1 MITNNATWTPRQ
13 QRAPFAIA
21 AALTSTLVL
30 SSVLWLFAANGPAT
44 AANAAVVVQQHAGE
58 RA

>member
-1 MITNNATWTPRQ
+1 MITNNATWTPRR

-30 SSVLWLFAANGPAT
+30 SSVLWLFAGNVTAA
-44 AANAAVVVQQHAGE
+44 AANAAVMVRHHAAE

>member
-1 MITNNATWTPRQ
+1 MITNNATWTPRH

-21 AALTSTLVL
+21 AALTTTLVL
-30 SSVLWLFAANGPAT
+30 SSVLWLFAGNVPA
-44 AANAAVVVQQHAGE
+44 AATNAAVVVHQQAAE

>member
-1 MITNNATWTPRQ
+1 MITSNATWTPRR

-30 SSVLWLFAANGPAT
+30 SSVLWLFGGNVTAA
-44 AANAAVVVQQHAGE
+44 AANAHVVVQHHAAE